1 MMGTFAAMLAKSK
14 IPTPEARSRADVA
27 GEIEAVDGVLK
38 ITRIIVNYTL
48 HLKPEHRADAKA
60 AFKVYL
66 PHCPAAQSV
75 VGCIQIDHHLEMVD
89 LQGS

>member
-14 IPTPEARSRADVA
+14 IPTPQDRFRADVA
-27 GEIEAVDGVLK
+27 GEIEAVGGVLK
-38 ITRIIVNYTL
+38 ITRIIVGYTL
-48 HLKPEHRADAKA
+48 HLTADKRADAEA
-60 AFKVYL
+60 AFGVYL

>member
-1 MMGTFAAMLAKSK
+1 MMGTFAAMLAKSR
-14 IPTPEARSRADVA
+14 IPTVKERYRADVA

-48 HLKPEHRADAKA
+48 QLKPEHRADAEA
-60 AFKVYL
+60 AFKAYL

-75 VGCIQIDHHLEMVD
+75 VGCIALDHHLEMVD
-89 LQGS
+89 LPAG